1 LKISLIMQI
10 KFDRAQKWK
19 LIKNKMLAEMNKPN
33 SQYIKSINDVVVKK
47 TISRTKSGVDIGG
60 MRFKPYCDE
69 YALRKGYSAADLTL
83 SGRMLSSGSF
93 KYQTIFQGGRV
104 MIRIWMEGG
113 HGKIST
119 GLLASVHNFGMLSG
133 RSIGPKKIKGFKMPK
148 REFFGIDKKITDA
161 IKKLSTDKWREIMRS
176 LS

>member
-1 LKISLIMQI
+1 MQI

-119 GLLASVHNFGMLSG
+119 GFLASVHNFGEG
-133 RSIGPKKIKGFKMPK
+133 NMPK

>member
-1 LKISLIMQI
+1 LRIQ
-10 KFDRAQKWK
+10 FDKAQKWK
-19 LIKNKMLAEMNKPN
+19 HIKDKMLAEMNKPN

-60 MRFKPYCDE
+60 MRFKPYSE
-69 YALRKGYSAADLTL
+69 RYKKKKKGGTVNLKL
-83 SGRMLSSGSF
+83 SGQMLSSGSF

-104 MIRIWMEGG
+104 IIRVWMEGG

-119 GLLASVHNFGMLSG
+119 GLLASVHNFGEG
-133 RSIGPKKIKGFKMPK
+133 NMPK

-161 IKKLSTDKWREIMRS
+161 IKKLSTDKWREIMRR

>member
-1 LKISLIMQI
+1 MAVRLDKSGW
-10 KFDRAQKWK
+10 DRAKKK
-19 LIKNKMLAEMNKPN
+19 LLQEMTKPDSRYMAN
-33 SQYIKSINDVVVKK
+33 INNIIVGKI
-47 TISRTKSGVDIGG
+47 ISRTKSGVDIGG
-60 MRFKPYCDE
+60 MRFKPYSE
-69 YALRKGYSAADLTL
+69 KYKKKKKSSTVNLKL
-83 SGRMLSSGSF
+83 SGQMLSSGSF

-119 GLLASVHNFGMLSG
+119 GFLASVHNFGEG
-133 RSIGPKKIKGFKMPK
+133 NMPK